1 MKQISFLVLAAVL
14 SGCCAY
20 CNLDTNP
27 PKSVSVGE
35 GEKAIAT
42 FYVQNVSYLLFGVIP
57 ICSGET
63 WKEGGVEHADDFDL
77 DCFDDRATLDEN
89 MKCLDHA
96 CDIVG
101 SHRIANISH
110 NINEDPFWSLF
121 ICNRR
126 TIKTQCLILEPKK
139 PPRPS
144 AQKSATR

>member
-1 MKQISFLVLAAVL
+1 MKQILFLVLAVVL

-27 PKSVSVGE
+27 PKAVSVGE

-42 FYVQNVSYLLFGVIP
+42 FYVQNVSYLLFGAIP

-63 WKEGGVEHADDFDL
+63 WKKGGVEHADDFDIDL
-77 DCFDDRATLDEN
+77 FDDRATLDEN
-89 MKCLDHA
+89 LKCLDHA

-101 SHRIANISH
+101 SHRIGCISH

-126 TIKTQCLILEPKK
+126 TIKTQCLILEPKTRAPVAN
-139 PPRPS
+139 PPV
-144 AQKSATR
+144 AK

>member
-1 MKQISFLVLAAVL
+1 MKQILFLVLAAVL

-27 PKSVSVGE
+27 PKAVSVGE

-42 FYVQNVSYLLFGVIP
+42 FYVQNVSYLLFGAIP

-63 WKEGGVEHADDFDL
+63 WKKGGVEHADDFDI
-77 DCFDDRATLDEN
+77 DWFDDRATLDEN
-89 MKCLDHA
+89 LKCLDHA

-101 SHRIANISH
+101 SHRIGCISH

-126 TIKTQCLILEPKK
+126 TIKTQCLILEPK
-139 PPRPS
+139 
-144 AQKSATR
+144 TRAPVANSPVAK